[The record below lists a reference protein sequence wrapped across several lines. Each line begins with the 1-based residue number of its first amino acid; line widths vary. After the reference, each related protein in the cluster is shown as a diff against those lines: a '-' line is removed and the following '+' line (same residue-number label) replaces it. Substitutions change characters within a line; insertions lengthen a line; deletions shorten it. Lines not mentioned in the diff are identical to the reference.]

1 MMKAFF
7 MKGIGSADFMEKA
20 VDFIREDAVEP
31 LIRL

>member
-7 MKGIGSADFMEKA
+7 MKGSGSADFMKKA
-20 VDFIREDAVEP
+20 VDFTPEDAVEP